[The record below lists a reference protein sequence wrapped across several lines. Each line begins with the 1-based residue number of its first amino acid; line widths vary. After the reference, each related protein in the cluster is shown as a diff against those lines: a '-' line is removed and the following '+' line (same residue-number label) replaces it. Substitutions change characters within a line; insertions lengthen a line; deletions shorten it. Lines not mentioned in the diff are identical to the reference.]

1 MSQHKSGRDN
11 QIWEVSQD
19 FVFSRRPL
27 QWNGTDTLLEAWLC
41 CQAKDKEGKWSQN
54 KKIRF
59 FPSFWP
65 KQVLSWSVFE
75 GDIKKI
81 LHVCDSTLDWNLT
94 LEWIG
99 SLWTDDLCDIFA
111 KCEGKKKKKSHS
123 QQNLSDL
130 RYYRTFLMLYSLSG
144 LTSVVHSSLSAL
156 RY

>member
-111 KCEGKKKKKSHS
+111 KCEGKKKKKKVTPSRIWVIWDTTGHFWCYTPC
-123 QQNLSDL
+123 LDWHL
-130 RYYRTFLMLYSLSG
+130 WWT
-144 LTSVVHSSLSAL
+144 VH
-156 RY
+156 